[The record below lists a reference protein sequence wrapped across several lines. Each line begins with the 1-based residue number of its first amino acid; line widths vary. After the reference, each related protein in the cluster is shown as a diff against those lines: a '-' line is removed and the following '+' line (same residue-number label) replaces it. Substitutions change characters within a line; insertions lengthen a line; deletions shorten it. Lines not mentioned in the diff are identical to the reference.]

1 MDLFDILQ
9 AVRVTGF
16 NDTVRK
22 VLLLVFC
29 LAALSGCGLKGPLE
43 LPPTNPEESENA
55 SASSQR
61 HTPN

>member
-22 VLLLVFC
+22 VLLLVLC
-29 LAALSGCGLKGPLE
+29 LAVLSGCGFKGPLE

-55 SASSQR
+55 SESSQR